1 MVVDVT
7 PLPNKPRSGMMKRKA
22 EENSPSKEAVSK
34 NNLTEIPP
42 MIMVS
47 WKKSGYN
54 DNSTSKKLKD
64 VTLEERRS

>member
-1 MVVDVT
+1 
-7 PLPNKPRSGMMKRKA
+7 MKQKA

-42 MIMVS
+42 LILVS

-54 DNSTSKKLKD
+54 DSSTSKKLKD